1 MKQRFEKEIKAGS
14 YIVIAFMVI
23 TIFGVVSSWKFIPSP
38 PKTYTVSLSID
49 DWRNVL
55 QSQDSSRRILIRT
68 KLPTDEINY
77 CIQTSF
83 ALSQQISTQVGEQ
96 LAEEQKAAAKK
107 DSVDKAAHKP
117 VTNKH

>member
-1 MKQRFEKEIKAGS
+1 MLLFIGLTGWQPAKQ
-14 YIVIAFMVI
+14 
-23 TIFGVVSSWKFIPSP
+23 SP

-68 KLPTDEINY
+68 KLPTDETNY

-83 ALSQQISTQVGEQ
+83 SLSQQISTQVGEQ
-96 LAEEQKAAAKK
+96 IQQEQKEAAKK

-117 VTNKH
+117 KN